1 MRIFIGGVMQA
12 SNHGKELVDQGYRN
26 RIADALTARW
36 PELEVIDPLRLHPNS
51 VGYDDAAAK
60 ETLFALLELAMRS
73 DLVIAYL
80 PVASMGTALEM
91 YSAYQSGVPVV
102 TISPLQENWVV
113 RATSRRQFRDLES
126 FIAALD
132 TFASPAELCA

>member
-1 MRIFIGGVMQA
+1 M
-12 SNHGKELVDQGYRN
+12 
-26 RIADALTARW
+26 TT
-36 PELEVIDPLRLHPNS
+36 RL
-51 VGYDDAAAK
+51 AK

-132 TFASPAELCA
+132 TLASPAELCV